1 MGTGVNG
8 LQQTFGGGEHW
19 PSFEKRRIN
28 LPSHARK
35 RGMEINDNKA
45 ILPNL
50 WRPDLHRPGQ
60 VLPGFF
66 SIAAKQFRIAKG
78 SSDTFSIAPGAP
90 DRKVNRLQL

>member
-50 WRPDLHRPGQ
+50 
-60 VLPGFF
+60 
-66 SIAAKQFRIAKG
+66 
-78 SSDTFSIAPGAP
+78 
-90 DRKVNRLQL
+90 